1 MDLIL
6 LAGGTGDRS
15 GLPYPKPLFPIHG
28 KPIIHILI
36 DLFHPLVDQII
47 IPCGEEVAEVC
58 TDCIIVTPGRTRQ
71 ESVYNALQKV
81 TTDRVIIH
89 EAVRPFVTGDFIR
102 RVMDTEGCSVV
113 PATPMKPTVFYT
125 ADSCEGRYLI
135 RDKVF
140 EIQLPQV
147 FDARVLK
154 EAHERAHGKT
164 PDNFTDDSSL
174 LYYIGYPGP
183 TLINGLD
190 CNIKLTTP
198 TDFAIAEALY
208 DHCHGR

>member
-6 LAGGTGDRS
+6 LAGGAGDRS

-28 KPIIHILI
+28 KPIIRILI

-89 EAVRPFVTGDFIR
+89 EAVRPFITEDFVKT
-102 RVMDTEGCSVV
+102 VMATEGDCVV
-113 PATPMKPTVFYT
+113 PVVNVKPTIYNTVLKWHE
-125 ADSCEGRYLI
+125 D
-135 RDKVF
+135 RDDFREV
-140 EIQLPQV
+140 QLPQT
-147 FDARVLK
+147 FDTKKLLA
-154 EAHERAHGKT
+154 AHEESQGLI
-164 PDNFTDDSSL
+164 FTDDSSL
-174 LYYIGYPGP
+174 YCYHFGEYPSLIG
-183 TLINGLD
+183 GLD
-190 CNIKLTTP
+190 CNLKLTTP
-198 TDFAIAEALY
+198 SDFAIAEVLY
-208 DHCHGR
+208 DYCHRR